1 MQILILCVVLN
12 ALIGVIFKLY
22 GKYNIQVFQ
31 AIVVNYLTCVATAG
45 VVMGK
50 IPIPA
55 NLFSKI
61 WFPYALGLGIVF
73 ILTFNLM
80 ALTVRHF
87 GVVVASVFQKMSLIA
102 PALIAILIYSEPSGW
117 LKWSGIAL
125 ALISVV
131 LLSYQKNVSHNSSS
145 EKYIFLLPV
154 MTFLLSCVIDSS
166 LYLLQYH
173 EIVMEGD
180 PEFVATLF
188 LSAGLTGLLFLL
200 WKISQGKATF
210 TKPNVIAGIALG
222 IPNFFSIYLLI
233 LVLEQGWG
241 ASVVFPVNNVGV
253 LLLSGIFGIVLFKE
267 RPDKFKWSGY
277 VLAIFAILFIV
288 AS

>member
-22 GKYNIQVFQ
+22 GRYNIQVFQ

-50 IPIPA
+50 IPIPSD
-55 NLFSKI
+55 LFSKI

-117 LKWSGIAL
+117 LKWTGIAL

-131 LLSYQKNVSHNSSS
+131 LLSYQKNVSHKSSS

-173 EIVMEGD
+173 TIGQEGD
-180 PEFVATLF
+180 PEFVASLF

-267 RPDKFKWSGY
+267 RPDIFKWSGY
-277 VLAIFAILFIV
+277 VLAICAILFIV